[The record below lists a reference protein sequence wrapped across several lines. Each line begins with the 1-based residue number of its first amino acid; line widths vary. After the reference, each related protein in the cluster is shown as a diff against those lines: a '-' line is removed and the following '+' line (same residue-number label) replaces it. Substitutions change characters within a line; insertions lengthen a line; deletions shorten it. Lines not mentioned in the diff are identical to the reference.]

1 MYITFFQTLWTFST
15 IVRERSSWHNF
26 KIFKNKFSRPKLW
39 YFRNVSRKKTKLFNQ
54 LEKII
59 HSIEFKIQWILINF
73 DYEQIYKRKN
83 QLEITAAVVTN
94 YQSKSIRILL
104 MFLNYWNT
112 TFHIQKNLKQKK
124 SVPRA
129 SKHVRSITVVLLSTL
144 TKKSNRFRNN
154 LFRFN
159 RSVLMHKRFLF
170 CFYLSEYLIFWN
182 LASLTLDRPK
192 FVLKITM
199 CDTFFMT
206 SKSFYYTIVLRNYIF
221 QNTILSKYMKKCT
234 FASQSLTNLDY
245 SASIKKSP
253 IFFCHFHKEKL
264 STSNSWNFF

>member
-73 DYEQIYKRKN
+73 DYERIYKRKN

-112 TFHIQKNLKQKK
+112 TFHIQKKFKAENIRSPRIKACKINNGRLIVDIDKK
-124 SVPRA
+124 
-129 SKHVRSITVVLLSTL
+129 I
-144 TKKSNRFRNN
+144 
-154 LFRFN
+154 
-159 RSVLMHKRFLF
+159 
-170 CFYLSEYLIFWN
+170 
-182 LASLTLDRPK
+182 
-192 FVLKITM
+192 
-199 CDTFFMT
+199 
-206 SKSFYYTIVLRNYIF
+206 
-221 QNTILSKYMKKCT
+221 
-234 FASQSLTNLDY
+234 
-245 SASIKKSP
+245 
-253 IFFCHFHKEKL
+253 
-264 STSNSWNFF
+264 